1 MGISQEELAGA
12 ADLDRTYI
20 SSLERGL
27 YSVSIDVLERLA
39 KVLKVSEASLLDR
52 TIKSGPIEPR
62 RRPRA
67 RS

>member
-52 TIKSGPIEPR
+52 TIKSGPIEPQ